1 MRRYMPSSNSSRHL
15 ISASVDSRITHE
27 YIHIS
32 FIYSCLFCILDIKH
46 FCADDL
52 RTWNDYIKYQG
63 YGNVHVNDDI

>member
-1 MRRYMPSSNSSRHL
+1 MNIYTL
-15 ISASVDSRITHE
+15 AL
-27 YIHIS
+27 
-32 FIYSCLFCILDIKH
+32 YSCLFCILDIKQ